1 MAPHTRIVSLLAV
14 LLLAATAC
22 TGDGGAAADPKAA
35 LRAALRAL
43 GDGPGLTITAS
54 LDTDMAS
61 LRAASAD
68 EPEPVPDAVLQL
80 LTDAALRVSVPLG
93 EEPVKT
99 GEVVFAVAGDDLVEL
114 RVFEKD
120 VYLRAD
126 VRTLLTAAGQ
136 DPATVDGF
144 AAMLSGMGLPP
155 DALEGRWLKLAGAT
169 ALAERMAGTS
179 SEDPD
184 SASVDVMRARV
195 ERLAA
200 ILADA
205 SSVEHV
211 GEDANGEQLR
221 ASVPIREV
229 YDAIVANAADVG
241 LPPDLSGELPPRD
254 DVPDVSILIDA
265 WVRDG
270 RLTAAAFDLRQLAV
284 LTPETPIPPGIER
297 LALHLA
303 FAEFDG
309 KVEIPADAVEL
320 NAQQLLGGLFAGMG
334 GMMPDMAPMVP
345 GMPPGMPP
353 GGMPMPGM
361 PPSGPGAMPLPPGD
375 EVSAGM
381 EIDPVLVAFYG
392 LPAYAGARLRYCRQ
406 ISDMPA
412 AVRARHYADICP
424 GLSA

>member
-1 MAPHTRIVSLLAV
+1 MAPHMRIVSLLAV
-14 LLLAATAC
+14 LVLAATAC
-22 TGDGGAAADPKAA
+22 TGGGGAAADPKAA
-35 LRAALRAL
+35 LREALRSLAE
-43 GDGPGLTITAS
+43 GPGLTVTAS
-54 LDTDMAS
+54 LDTDVAS

-68 EPEPVPDAVLQL
+68 EAEPVPDAVLQL

-93 EEPVKT
+93 EDPVKT
-99 GEVVFAVAGDDLVEL
+99 GAVVFAVAGDDLVEL
-114 RVFEKD
+114 RAFEQD

-126 VRTLLTAAGQ
+126 VRTLLTVAGQ
-136 DPATVDGF
+136 DPAMVDGF
-144 AAMLSGMGLPP
+144 AAMLSGAGLPP

-169 ALAERMAGTS
+169 ALAEQMAGTQS
-179 SEDPD
+179 GTPDP
-184 SASVDVMRARV
+184 ASVDAMRARV
-195 ERLAA
+195 ERLAG

-221 ASVPIREV
+221 ASVPLREV
-229 YDAIVANAADVG
+229 YDAVVANSADLG
-241 LPPDLSGELPPRD
+241 LPQAMTSEMPSRD
-254 DVPDVSILIDA
+254 EVPDASVVIDA

-270 RLTAAAFDLRQLAV
+270 RLTAAAVDLRQFAAMR
-284 LTPETPIPPGIER
+284 PGDPMPPGVER
-297 LALHLA
+297 LGLHLA

-320 NAQQLLGGLFAGMG
+320 NTQQLLGGLFAGMG
-334 GMMPDMAPMVP
+334 GMMPGMAPMVP
-345 GMPPGMPP
+345 GMPPGMLP
-353 GGMPMPGM
+353 G
-361 PPSGPGAMPLPPGD
+361 GPGAMPLPPGD